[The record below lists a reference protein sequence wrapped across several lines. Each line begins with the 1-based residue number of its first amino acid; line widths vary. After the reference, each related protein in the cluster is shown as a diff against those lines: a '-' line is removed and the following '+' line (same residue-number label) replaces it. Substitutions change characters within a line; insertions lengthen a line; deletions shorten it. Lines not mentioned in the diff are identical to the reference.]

1 MASKNNKKHWINGN
15 NWLKKYMKRIIL
27 KIKSV
32 SEILKKISNHA
43 MNIILSLSLDMK
55 NKNNIGKTNLIP

>member
-1 MASKNNKKHWINGN
+1 
-15 NWLKKYMKRIIL
+15 MKRIIL

-32 SEILKKISNHA
+32 LEILKKISNRA

>member
-1 MASKNNKKHWINGN
+1 
-15 NWLKKYMKRIIL
+15 MKRIIL

-32 SEILKKISNHA
+32 LEILKKISSHA

-55 NKNNIGKTNLIP
+55 NKNNIGKINLIP